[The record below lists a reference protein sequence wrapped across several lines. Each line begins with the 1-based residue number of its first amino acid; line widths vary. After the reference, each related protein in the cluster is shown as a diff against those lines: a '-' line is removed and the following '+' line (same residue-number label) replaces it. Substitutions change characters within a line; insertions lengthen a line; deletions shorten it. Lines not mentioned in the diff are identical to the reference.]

1 MLNYDNSPRSNA
13 QDSKL
18 RTVTCNY
25 LYKELFKRNIYI
37 CSFSIVVGFSRHSS
51 CILFKGGGKRGHI
64 VAHDVSWVGKRAGHK
79 TFVLC
84 PCRANGKTFVAD
96 TKCF

>member
-1 MLNYDNSPRSNA
+1 MNVYPFFSQVSDVYLRSMLTNT
-13 QDSKL
+13 K
-18 RTVTCNY
+18 
-25 LYKELFKRNIYI
+25 
-37 CSFSIVVGFSRHSS
+37 
-51 CILFKGGGKRGHI
+51 FKGGGKRGHI

-84 PCRANGKTFVAD
+84 PCRANGETFVAD